1 MLRRFRTSILLGLAL
16 LAFIASPAVA
26 QEAQPSRRPPSDAPE
41 KREKP
46 PAEPDAPPPAP
57 RDQRD
62 EPKPPLADQARGY
75 EKPPGTEPEDAALLV
90 PRVVLAV
97 PRYALKFVFFPI
109 QLGLEFM
116 DEHAVI
122 ENVKDVLYNDER
134 TAGIVPRLSIDTFF
148 GPTFGAK
155 AFHDDLA
162 GHGEHGSVSFAVG
175 GRYEQAYQVAFR
187 ADRYGGSRLWLE
199 SLTRFE
205 TEPGLLFQGIGQP
218 PVREGGSSL
227 DPREAAVETRYR
239 QQRLLSLARLG
250 YTVGEPGALTKV
262 GVTGIYNAREFGR
275 KGRGAEPSTEEV
287 YDTNAIVGFDSRV
300 SVFETDANLIVD
312 TRNVEGATSS
322 GAYVELFGGFIPPI
336 GQYDFFHH
344 GLEATG
350 YVNLY
355 KQTRVLVLRGV
366 VEGVEGETE
375 NIPFSELPRLGG
387 PNRLRGYPL
396 DRFRD
401 EKAVVGTVEYHYP
414 IHQYVAGAL
423 YVDVGRVAESYD
435 EMLDDDGWN
444 TGLGVGFIFR
454 SRNDVLFT
462 FDVAYGEGVQFH
474 FTTDPLRA
482 FTGRDT
488 EL

>member
-1 MLRRFRTSILLGLAL
+1 MHHRRSTGLIAF
-16 LAFIASPAVA
+16 LAMFGSTATTVQA
-26 QEAQPSRRPPSDAPE
+26 QEESTPPSQDAQE
-41 KREKP
+41 KDEDP
-46 PAEPDAPPPAP
+46 PADSESPTSQRASRQNDQKPPPA
-57 RDQRD
+57 D
-62 EPKPPLADQARGY
+62 EARGY
-75 EKPPGTEPEDAALLV
+75 EEEPGTEPEDVALFV

-109 QLGLEFM
+109 QLGLEYV

-122 ENVKDVLYNDER
+122 ERVKDVLYNDER
-134 TAGIVPRLSIDTFF
+134 TAGIVPRLSLDTFF
-148 GPTFGAK
+148 GPTIGAK

-175 GRYEQAYQVAFR
+175 GRYEQAYQIAFR

-199 SLTRFE
+199 SVGRFE

-218 PVREGGSSL
+218 PVRESGSSL

-239 QQRLLSLARLG
+239 QQRLLSLTRLG
-250 YTVGEPGALTKV
+250 YTVGEPGALTQI
-262 GVTGIYNAREFGR
+262 GMTGIYNVREFGH
-275 KGRGAEPSTEEV
+275 KGRGTGPSTEEV
-287 YDTNAIVGFDSRV
+287 YDTSAIVGFDSRV
-300 SVFETDANLIVD
+300 SVFEADANLIVD
-312 TRNVEGATSS
+312 TRNVGGATSS
-322 GAYVELFGGFIPPI
+322 GAYLELFGGWVPPL

-366 VEGVEGETE
+366 VEGVEGQTKD
-375 NIPFSELPRLGG
+375 IPFSELPRLGG

-401 EKAVVGTVEYHYP
+401 EKAVVGTIEYHYP

-423 YVDVGRVAESYD
+423 YTDVGRVAQSYD
-435 EMLDDDGWN
+435 EMFDEDGWK
-444 TGLGVGFIFR
+444 TGFGAGFIFR
-454 SRNDVLFT
+454 SRNDVIFT
-462 FDVAYGEGVQFH
+462 FDVAYGEGLQFH

-482 FTGRDT
+482 FSERDT